1 MIAYVLGIIIGAG
14 NAETKDKYSALN
26 DFPAQYG

>member
-1 MIAYVLGIIIGAG
+1 MIAYVLGIVIGAD

-26 DFPAQYG
+26 EFPD